1 MRRVL
6 LLAVAGML
14 VCATISQA
22 QTSVPT
28 FVVAPGG
35 TVNVTVAGAPGQ
47 NYAVIASTANSGFSF
62 GGVPLA
68 VGADVVIL
76 AIGVLDGAGQAVV
89 PVTPPFPARDR
100 YYVQGV
106 VSASSDFLP
115 PTPLNSVTLIST
127 EVARI
132 LMPIGGIVNA
142 NGTPAFVTGGVTVT
156 RMAAGVYEIS
166 HPGFIGIPTAIPSI
180 TPTGGATVS
189 SISTNS
195 NSTTVTLS
203 GDATFFFTIQAIR
216 R

>member
-1 MRRVL
+1 MRRVA
-6 LLAVAGML
+6 LAVAGML
-14 VCATISQA
+14 VCATVTQA

-35 TVNVTVAGAPGQ
+35 TVNVTVTGAPGQ

-68 VGADVVIL
+68 VGPDVVIL
-76 AIGVLDGAGQAVV
+76 AIGVLNGAGQAVV

-106 VSASSDFLP
+106 VSASPDFLP
-115 PTPLNSVTLIST
+115 PNPLNSVTLIST

-132 LMPIGGIVNA
+132 FMPIGGIVEA
-142 NGTPAFVTGGVTVT
+142 NGTPAFVTAGVTVT
-156 RMAAGVYEIS
+156 RTGQGVYRID
-166 HPGFIGIPTAIPSI
+166 HAGFIGIPAAIPSI
-180 TPTGGATVS
+180 TPTGGATVL

-195 NSTTVTLS
+195 NVTTVTLS
-203 GDATFFFTIQAIR
+203 NDVAFFFTIQAIR